1 MREFFKQGI
10 VQIFAQFG
18 ICTLMCGA
26 TIGFLISSGWLLLL
40 SNEGRNKT
48 FLIPTLIAFAVVIYA
63 HIENKRTCHQKGF
76 SSTGDKI
83 WGMLLFMF
91 LSGLITI
98 LFTLYVFIPWWIPN
112 YQGGF
117 LLP

>member
-1 MREFFKQGI
+1 MREFFKQGA
-10 VQIFAQFG
+10 VQIIAQLG

-26 TIGFLISSGWLLLL
+26 TIRLLISSGWLIFFAD
-40 SNEGRNKT
+40 EGRSKT
-48 FLIPTLIAFAVVIYA
+48 FLIPALIAFAIVIFMY
-63 HIENKRTCHQKGF
+63 IENKKSCHQKGF
-76 SSTGDKI
+76 STTTDKM
-83 WGMLLFMF
+83 WGIILFML
-91 LSGLITI
+91 LSGLITV

>member
-10 VQIFAQFG
+10 VQILAQLG
-18 ICTLMCGA
+18 ICTVMCGA
-26 TIGFLISSGWLLLL
+26 AIGLLISSGWLLLL
-40 SNEGRNKT
+40 SDEGRNKT
-48 FLIPTLIAFAVVIYA
+48 FLIPALIAFAFVIYA
-63 HIENKRTCHQKGF
+63 YIENKRTCHQKGF

-83 WGMLLFMF
+83 WGIILFMLL
-91 LSGLITI
+91 SALITV